1 MRKIFCPILLIINII
16 ILQISSAKAASV
28 VTDPGAYS
36 YFSSIDEK
44 MQEQLEFLQSL
55 EDYNISIDNS
65 LTGNKQI
72 GYGINSNLLLYDDYL
87 SLTLSPYKSDKP
99 AIISKNLDIIFPA
112 LKVKQ
117 SSDLEKRK
125 YQQSS
130 LRASII
136 FAEMI
141 ISGSKQKI
149 SQITSLAS
157 DIDGTT
163 KLKEG
168 VDVNSRLLLE
178 ILTETRNTNLLLA
191 NLIKAMASKE
201 YTGSLQIEA
210 EEKDKAK
217 DFLNGD
223 GELGS
228 GISNGSG
235 RNGKFT
241 KITR

>member
-1 MRKIFCPILLIINII
+1 MKRISYSILSIIFII
-16 ILQISSAKAASV
+16 ILQISHASAASV

-44 MQEQLEFLQSL
+44 LQEQLEFLQSL
-55 EDYNISIDNS
+55 ENYSISVDNS

-87 SLTLSPYKSDKP
+87 ALTLSPYKSDKP
-99 AIISKNLDIIFPA
+99 ATISKNLDIIFPA
-112 LKVKQ
+112 LRVKQ
-117 SSDLEKRK
+117 SNDLEKKK
-125 YQQSS
+125 YQQGA
-130 LRASII
+130 LRSSII
-136 FAEMI
+136 FSEMI
-141 ISGSKQKI
+141 INSSKQKV

-168 VDVNSRLLLE
+168 IDVNSRLLLE

-191 NLIKAMASKE
+191 NLIKAIAAKE
-201 YTGSLQIEA
+201 YVGSFKVEA

-217 DFLNGD
+217 DFLNGEGD
-223 GELGS
+223 LGS